1 MTCCI
6 RSDASSTSIKIT
18 RWPNCVSPWYNHNGW
33 LGVKKKVAHLCVQTG
48 WKQEGLMFHTRWR
61 WKRWVLAHGT
71 LFHRWEH
78 VQDCQCHQ
86 STDQSPSASALPL
99 CCHCSPTNP
108 QSLQNAAIS
117 TFMTQALHL
126 CKTLQSTST
135 TQALYFCKTLQSSSV
150 TQTLHL
156 CKTLHSTTVKHH
168 KLHQWHK
175 PSTSAKLCKVPQW
188 HKPSTSAKH
197 CKVHPWHKPSTSAN
211 HCKVHLRHKPLTSAK
226 HYKLH
231 LWHKPSTCIRLVP
244 ANVMHHLY
252 NLVQANVM
260 SYLYTSNV
268 HQHAALPAY
277 ICYMPL

>member
-1 MTCCI
+1 
-6 RSDASSTSIKIT
+6 
-18 RWPNCVSPWYNHNGW
+18 
-33 LGVKKKVAHLCVQTG
+33 
-48 WKQEGLMFHTRWR
+48 MFHTWWQ

-71 LFHRWEH
+71 LLHRWEH

-156 CKTLHSTTVKHH
+156 CKTLQSTSMTQAFHLCKS
-168 KLHQWHK
+168 LQ
-175 PSTSAKLCKVPQW
+175 STSATQALDLCKTLQT
-188 HKPSTSAKH
+188 TSVTQA
-197 CKVHPWHKPSTSAN
+197 
-211 HCKVHLRHKPLTSAK
+211 
-226 HYKLH
+226 LH
-231 LWHKPSTCIRLVP
+231 LYSSGTC
-244 ANVMHHLY
+244 
-252 NLVQANVM
+252 
-260 SYLYTSNV
+260 
-268 HQHAALPAY
+268 
-277 ICYMPL
+277 